1 MAESKAPTLLH
12 HFLTWEREWPDAIY
26 LTQPFPDG
34 RVVDYSWAEVGLQAR
49 CMAAH
54 LRTLQLP
61 PLSSIAI
68 LGKNSAHWIIAD
80 LAIMM
85 AGHVSV
91 PMYPTLGAETARFI
105 LEHSETR
112 LLFVG
117 KLDGSNDNWPAIES
131 MLPAELPLIGLPLT
145 PRADI
150 PHWDDVIARLAP
162 LQQVHD
168 AHPEEL
174 CTIVYTSGST
184 GQPKGVMHNYR
195 SMMSPGPAF
204 IEMIPITPADRLLSY
219 LPLAHVAERAIVE
232 ANSIYFGLRV
242 FFCNSLDSFV
252 QDIQRARPSIFFSV
266 PRLWT
271 KFEQGVNA
279 RLSPSKQRVLFA
291 LPLVSRL
298 VKRKILRGLGL
309 DQVRIAITGSA
320 PLAPDIIVWY
330 RRLGLKL
337 LDGYGMSENFA
348 ISHGCRPEDVR
359 IGYVG
364 TCLRGVQARIADNG
378 ELLVKSPGQMMG
390 YYKQQELTAQAMLPD
405 GFFCTGDRGEI
416 DAGGR
421 LRITGRVKDLFK
433 TARGEY
439 VAPAPIEN
447 RLGNHPKLESACVTG
462 PGQPQPFALLR
473 LAPDAQQ
480 AVDADP
486 HLRAALDTEFAA
498 LLEQINADVEHHEEL
513 GYAVVVKEPWTTEN
527 GLLTPTLKIKRAALE
542 DRYLGNADTWLAMD
556 RKVIWE
562 K

>member
-1 MAESKAPTLLH
+1 MAEIRAATLLH
-12 HFLTWEREWPDAIY
+12 QFQVWERERPDAIY

-34 RVVDYSWAEVGLQAR
+34 RVIDYSWAEVGVQAR
-49 CMAAH
+49 CVAAY
-54 LRTLQLP
+54 LRSLQLP

-68 LGKNSAHWIIAD
+68 LGKNSAHWVIAD

-91 PMYPTLGAETARFI
+91 PRYPTLSAETARYVI
-105 LEHSETR
+105 DHSEAR

-117 KLDGSNDNWPAIES
+117 KLDGSSDNWPSIEA
-131 MLPAELPLIGLPLT
+131 MLPPDLPLLGLPMT

-150 PHWDDVIARLAP
+150 PQWDDVIARHAP

-168 AHPEEL
+168 ANPGEL

-184 GQPKGVMHNYR
+184 GQPKGVMHSYR
-195 SMMSPGPAF
+195 SMMSPGAAF

-232 ANSIYFGLRV
+232 ANSLYFGLHV
-242 FFCNSLDSFV
+242 YFCNSLDSFV
-252 QDIQRARPSIFFSV
+252 HDIQRARPTIFFSV

-271 KFEQGVNA
+271 KFQHGVNA
-279 RLSPSKQRVLFA
+279 KLSPSKQRLLFA
-291 LPLVSRL
+291 LPLISGL

-320 PLAPDIIVWY
+320 PLAPAIIAWY
-330 RRLGLKL
+330 RHLGLKL

-348 ISHGCRPEDVR
+348 ISHGCRPEDVK
-359 IGYVG
+359 IGCVG

-378 ELLVKSPGQMMG
+378 ELQIKSPGQMMG
-390 YYKQQELTAQAMLPD
+390 YFKLPELTAQTLLPD

-416 DAGGR
+416 DTDGR

-433 TARGEY
+433 TARGKY

-447 RLGNHPKLESACVTG
+447 RLGNHPALENVCVTG
-462 PGQPQPFALLR
+462 PGQPQPFALLQ
-473 LAPDAQQ
+473 LSAEAQQ
-480 AVDADP
+480 DVDAEP
-486 HLRAALDTEFAA
+486 GLRDALDAEFAA
-498 LLEQINADVEHHEEL
+498 LLGQLNANAEHHEML
-513 GYAVVVKEPWTTEN
+513 GYAVVIKAPWTAEN
-527 GLLTPTLKIKRAALE
+527 GMLTPTLKIKRAAIE
-542 DRYLGNADTWLAMD
+542 DRYLGNADAWLAMG